1 MFNENCPLTS
11 QVPPAFGPTA
21 LQRPRGV
28 FSVPPAPMVAPTFRL
43 PTWGAH
49 PVRAVGV
56 SVRFVAA
63 MWLLAS
69 ARLAPRLELQKFA
82 TVQPVTDVVG
92 TMYAVS
98 VHGSVKSPRLSDT

>member
-1 MFNENCPLTS
+1 MFNEYDPLTS

-28 FSVPPAPMVAPTFRL
+28 SSVPPTPMVAPTLRL
-43 PTWGAH
+43 PAWGRH

-56 SVRFVAA
+56 SVRFVAR
-63 MWLLAS
+63 MWLLAK
-69 ARLAPRLELQKFA
+69 ARLAPTVELQKLA
-82 TVQPVTDVVG
+82 TVQPVTDGVG

-98 VHGSVKSPRLSDT
+98 VHGNVRSPRLSDT